1 MTTSNVAEDV
11 EQLDVSQIAVK
22 VSNAATTLENSLII
36 SYKSNIHLC
45 IDQAIPLIG
54 TSLREMK
61 T

>member
-36 SYKSNIHLC
+36 SYKSNIYLC